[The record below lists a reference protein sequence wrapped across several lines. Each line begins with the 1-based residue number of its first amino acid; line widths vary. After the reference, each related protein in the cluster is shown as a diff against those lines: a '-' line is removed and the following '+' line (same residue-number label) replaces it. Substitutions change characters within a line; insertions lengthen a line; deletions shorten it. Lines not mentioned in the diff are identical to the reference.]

1 MALLIKCC
9 LNTFQVLNWSLCT
22 GRWGACQLGWSKFV
36 LKTEHPHQPCP
47 HLSPLNLCLH
57 SPGIVPQ
64 AIPAGSHA
72 RPQGCLPLP
81 WEGECT
87 QRQRAFGAAC
97 SGCRTEPSPLFPR
110 PVPSFSSP
118 RRSWRREPQE
128 LCRAGEERTDWT
140 RKPGTAGMH
149 PFSLLLAQT
158 LPLNHSFGSRTG
170 DLCKHIACFQSEVH
184 SSFLST
190 ESFSFSPCNPQTR
203 HHTQTQQTLL
213 HPPRRYNA
221 PPPGYCRHFFWLVT
235 KPAPVDPGKVK
246 LDAASNQ
253 P

>member
-1 MALLIKCC
+1 
-9 LNTFQVLNWSLCT
+9 
-22 GRWGACQLGWSKFV
+22 
-36 LKTEHPHQPCP
+36 
-47 HLSPLNLCLH
+47 
-57 SPGIVPQ
+57 
-64 AIPAGSHA
+64 
-72 RPQGCLPLP
+72 
-81 WEGECT
+81 
-87 QRQRAFGAAC
+87 
-97 SGCRTEPSPLFPR
+97 
-110 PVPSFSSP
+110 
-118 RRSWRREPQE
+118 
-128 LCRAGEERTDWT
+128 
-140 RKPGTAGMH
+140 MH

-235 KPAPVDPGKVK
+235 KLAPVGPGKVRCSLQPALATSSLPCPATSSKCCTK
-246 LDAASNQ
+246 LPTPIRARGGTATPSPQARPLQAELPSSETCSFNIL
-253 P
+253 